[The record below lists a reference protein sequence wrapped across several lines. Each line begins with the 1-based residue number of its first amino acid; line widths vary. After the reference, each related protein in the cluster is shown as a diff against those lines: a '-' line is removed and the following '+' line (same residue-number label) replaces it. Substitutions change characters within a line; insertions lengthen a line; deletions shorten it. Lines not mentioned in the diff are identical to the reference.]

1 MGTVVITGASP
12 SRKLTRNG
20 PVLVGIEAR
29 NRAAHPIDPIETLRL
44 SARRLHMS
52 AKLTLAALA
61 AVLTVASVQG
71 PAFARGVSPT
81 ANDLRSDPAFH
92 SARAARALGSINTG
106 PSFGRGPGEVVFG
119 GRSIGRDPD
128 PNVRFQLMR
137 DQARDRL

>member
-1 MGTVVITGASP
+1 
-12 SRKLTRNG
+12 
-20 PVLVGIEAR
+20 
-29 NRAAHPIDPIETLRL
+29 
-44 SARRLHMS
+44 MS

-61 AVLTVASVQG
+61 AVLTIASIQG

-92 SARAARALGSINTG
+92 GARGSRAAGSISTG
-106 PSFGRGPGEVVFG
+106 PSFGRAPSDVMFG
-119 GRSIGRDPD
+119 GTSIGRDPD